1 MYLGIFIFTFVEGFY
16 RDIFMEELD
25 LNNILSPEEVENL
38 FGQDTDELQEISPE
52 EEKKELTEKTETTE
66 VQTDEDLFESE
77 SVGSGKKDSQG
88 QEDTNQDRHGSSPK
102 KTNFY
107 SSIASALKEDGI
119 FQNLDEDKAKEI
131 KDAESFAQ
139 AIRDEVSAQFDER
152 QKRIDEALNAGIEL
166 SDVQK
171 YEKTLNYLDSIKDDH
186 LSDESEQGEQLRR
199 QLIYNDFINRGYSKE
214 RAQREVKKSFDA
226 GTDIED
232 AKEALNSNIEFYKN
246 SYNSIIEEAKK
257 AEEEEIKER
266 KKDAETLK
274 KNILEEEKVFGE
286 LHIDKTTRQKV
297 FDNISKPVYKD
308 PETGELFTA
317 LQKYEMDN
325 RLDFIKNVGLIY
337 TLTDG
342 FKNLDGLI
350 KGKVKKEVRKGLR
363 ELETTINNTARTVDG
378 SLKFVSGVDEDS
390 ESYVGKGWNLDI

>member
-1 MYLGIFIFTFVEGFY
+1 
-16 RDIFMEELD
+16 MEELD
-25 LNNILSPEEVENL
+25 LSNILSPEEMDNL
-38 FGQDTDELQEISPE
+38 FDEEGSKTQETPPE
-52 EEKKELTEKTETTE
+52 PTEDDKKNKETTE
-66 VQTDEDLFESE
+66 VQVDAEDLFESE
-77 SVGSGKKDSQG
+77 SVGSGKEDKQG
-88 QEDTNQDRHGSSPK
+88 KEDTSPDGTGTSP

-119 FQNLDEDKAKEI
+119 FQNLDNDKAKEI

-152 QKRIDEALNAGIEL
+152 QKRIDEALNAGIEP
-166 SDVQK
+166 SEVQK
-171 YEKTLNYLDSIKDDH
+171 YERTLNYLDSIKDENI
-186 LSDESEQGEQLRR
+186 SDESEQGEQLRR

-232 AKEALNSNIEFYKN
+232 AKESLKSNKEFFKS
-246 SYNSIIEEAKK
+246 SYDSIVEEAKK
-257 AEEEEIKER
+257 EEEKEIEER

-286 LHIDKTTRQKV
+286 LQIDKATRQKV
-297 FDNISKPVYKD
+297 FDNVSKPVYKD

-325 RLDFIKNVGLIY
+325 RLDFLKNVGLIY

-363 ELETTINNTARTVDG
+363 ELETTINNTARTSDG
-378 SLKFVSGVDEDS
+378 NLKFATGVDEDP
-390 ESYVGKGWNLDI
+390 ESYVGKGWHLDV

>member
-1 MYLGIFIFTFVEGFY
+1 M
-16 RDIFMEELD
+16 
-25 LNNILSPEEVENL
+25 
-38 FGQDTDELQEISPE
+38 
-52 EEKKELTEKTETTE
+52 
-66 VQTDEDLFESE
+66 
-77 SVGSGKKDSQG
+77 
-88 QEDTNQDRHGSSPK
+88 
-102 KTNFY
+102 
-107 SSIASALKEDGI
+107 KEDGI
-119 FQNLDEDKAKEI
+119 FQNLDNDKAKEI

-152 QKRIDEALNAGIEL
+152 QKRIDEALNAGIEP
-166 SDVQK
+166 SEVQK
-171 YEKTLNYLDSIKDDH
+171 YERTLNYLDSIKDEH
-186 LSDESEQGEQLRR
+186 ISDESEQGEQLRR

-232 AKEALNSNIEFYKN
+232 AKESLKSNKEFFKS
-246 SYNSIIEEAKK
+246 SYDSIVEEAKK
-257 AEEEEIKER
+257 EEEKEIEER

-286 LHIDKTTRQKV
+286 LQIDKATRQKV
-297 FDNISKPVYKD
+297 FDNVSKPVYKD

-325 RLDFIKNVGLIY
+325 RLDFLKNVGLIY

-350 KGKVKKEVRKGLR
+350 KGKVKKEVGKGLR
-363 ELETTINNTARTVDG
+363 ELETTINNTARTADG
-378 SLKFVSGVDEDS
+378 NLKFATGVDEDP
-390 ESYVGKGWNLDI
+390 ESYVGKGWHLDV

>member
-1 MYLGIFIFTFVEGFY
+1 
-16 RDIFMEELD
+16 MEELD
-25 LNNILSPEEVENL
+25 LNNILSPEEMDNL
-38 FGQDTDELQEISPE
+38 FDEEGSETQETPPE
-52 EEKKELTEKTETTE
+52 STEEKEQNKETTE
-66 VQTDEDLFESE
+66 VQVDAEDLFESE
-77 SVGSGKKDSQG
+77 SVGSGKEDKQG
-88 QEDTNQDRHGSSPK
+88 KEDTTPDRSGTSP

-119 FQNLDEDKAKEI
+119 FQNLDNDKAKEI

-139 AIRDEVSAQFDER
+139 AMRDEVTAQLDER
-152 QKRIDEALNAGIEL
+152 QKRIDEALNAGIEP
-166 SDVQK
+166 SEIQK
-171 YEKTLNYLDSIKDDH
+171 YERTLNYLDSIKDENI
-186 LSDESEQGEQLRR
+186 SDESEQGEQLRR

-232 AKEALNSNIEFYKN
+232 AKESLKSNKEFFKN
-246 SYNSIIEEAKK
+246 SYDSIVEEAKK
-257 AEEEEIKER
+257 AEEKEVEER

-286 LHIDKTTRQKV
+286 IQIDKATRQKV

-325 RLDFIKNVGLIY
+325 RLDFLKNVGLIY

-363 ELETTINNTARTVDG
+363 ELETTINNTARTSDG
-378 SLKFVSGVDEDS
+378 NLKFATGVDEDP
-390 ESYVGKGWNLDI
+390 ESYVGKGWHLDV

>member
-1 MYLGIFIFTFVEGFY
+1 
-16 RDIFMEELD
+16 MEELD
-25 LNNILSPEEVENL
+25 LSNILSPEEIDNL
-38 FGQDTDELQEISPE
+38 FDEEGSETQETPPDPK
-52 EEKKELTEKTETTE
+52 EEKKENKETTE
-66 VQTDEDLFESE
+66 VQVDAEDLFESE
-77 SVGSGKKDSQG
+77 SVGSGKEDKQG
-88 QEDTNQDRHGSSPK
+88 KEDTTPDGSGTSPK
-102 KTNFY
+102 INFY

-119 FQNLDEDKAKEI
+119 FQNLDKDKAKEI

-152 QKRIDEALNAGIEL
+152 QKRIDEALNAGIEP
-166 SDVQK
+166 SEVQK
-171 YEKTLNYLDSIKDDH
+171 YERTLNYLDSIKDENI
-186 LSDESEQGEQLRR
+186 LDESEQGEQLRR

-232 AKEALNSNIEFYKN
+232 AKESLKSNKEFFKN
-246 SYNSIIEEAKK
+246 SYDSVVEEAKK

-274 KNILEEEKVFGE
+274 KNILEEENVFGE
-286 LHIDKTTRQKV
+286 LQIDKATRQKV

-325 RLDFIKNVGLIY
+325 RLDFLKNVGLIY

-363 ELETTINNTARTVDG
+363 ELETTINNTARTTDG
-378 SLKFVSGVDEDS
+378 NLKFATGVDEDP
-390 ESYVGKGWNLDI
+390 ESYVGKGWHLDV

>member
-1 MYLGIFIFTFVEGFY
+1 
-16 RDIFMEELD
+16 MEELD
-25 LNNILSPEEVENL
+25 LSNILSPEEMDNL
-38 FGQDTDELQEISPE
+38 FDEEGSETQETPPE
-52 EEKKELTEKTETTE
+52 STEEKEQNKETTE
-66 VQTDEDLFESE
+66 VQVDAEDLFESE
-77 SVGSGKKDSQG
+77 SVGSGKEDKQG
-88 QEDTNQDRHGSSPK
+88 KEDTIPDRSGTSP

-119 FQNLDEDKAKEI
+119 FQNLDDDKAKEI

-152 QKRIDEALNAGIEL
+152 QKRIDEALNAGIEP
-166 SDVQK
+166 SEVQK
-171 YEKTLNYLDSIKDDH
+171 YERTLNYLDSIKDENI
-186 LSDESEQGEQLRR
+186 SDESEQGEQLRR

-232 AKEALNSNIEFYKN
+232 AKESLKSNKEFFKN
-246 SYNSIIEEAKK
+246 SYDSIVEEAKK
-257 AEEEEIKER
+257 AEEKEVEER

-286 LHIDKTTRQKV
+286 LQIDKATRQKV

-325 RLDFIKNVGLIY
+325 RLDFLKNVGLIY

-363 ELETTINNTARTVDG
+363 ELETTINNTARTTDG
-378 SLKFVSGVDEDS
+378 DLKFATGVDEDP
-390 ESYVGKGWNLDI
+390 ESYVGKGWHLDV

>member
-1 MYLGIFIFTFVEGFY
+1 
-16 RDIFMEELD
+16 MEELD
-25 LNNILSPEEVENL
+25 LNNILSPEEMDNL
-38 FGQDTDELQEISPE
+38 FNEEGSETQETPPDPKE
-52 EEKKELTEKTETTE
+52 DDKKNKETTE
-66 VQTDEDLFESE
+66 VQVDAEDLFESE
-77 SVGSGKKDSQG
+77 SVGSGKEDKQG
-88 QEDTNQDRHGSSPK
+88 KEDTSPDGTGTSP

-107 SSIASALKEDGI
+107 SSIASALKEEGI
-119 FQNLDEDKAKEI
+119 FQNLDDDKASEI

-139 AIRDEVSAQFDER
+139 AFRDEVTAQLDER
-152 QKRIDEALNAGIEL
+152 QKRIDEALNAGIEP
-166 SDVQK
+166 SEIQK
-171 YEKTLNYLDSIKDDH
+171 YERTLNYLDSIKDENI
-186 LSDESEQGEQLRR
+186 SDESEQGEQLRR

-232 AKEALNSNIEFYKN
+232 AKESLKSNREFFKN
-246 SYNSIIEEAKK
+246 SYDSIVEEAKK

-286 LHIDKTTRQKV
+286 LQIDKATRQKV

-325 RLDFIKNVGLIY
+325 RLDFLKNVGLIY

-350 KGKVKKEVRKGLR
+350 KGKVNKEVRKGLR
-363 ELETTINNTARTVDG
+363 ELETTINNTARTTDG
-378 SLKFVSGVDEDS
+378 NLKFATGVDEDP
-390 ESYVGKGWNLDI
+390 ESYVGKGWHLDV

>member
-1 MYLGIFIFTFVEGFY
+1 
-16 RDIFMEELD
+16 MEELD
-25 LNNILSPEEVENL
+25 LSNILSPEEMDNL
-38 FGQDTDELQEISPE
+38 FDEEGSETQETPPDPKE
-52 EEKKELTEKTETTE
+52 DDKKNKETTE
-66 VQTDEDLFESE
+66 VQVDAEDLFESE
-77 SVGSGKKDSQG
+77 SVGSGKEDKQG
-88 QEDTNQDRHGSSPK
+88 KEDTTPDRSGTSP

-119 FQNLDEDKAKEI
+119 FQNLDNDKAKEI

-139 AIRDEVSAQFDER
+139 AMRDEVTAQLDER
-152 QKRIDEALNAGIEL
+152 QKRIDEALNAGIEP
-166 SDVQK
+166 SEVQK
-171 YEKTLNYLDSIKDDH
+171 YERTLNYLDSIKDENI
-186 LSDESEQGEQLRR
+186 SDESEQGEQLRR

-232 AKEALNSNIEFYKN
+232 AKESLKSNKEFFKN
-246 SYNSIIEEAKK
+246 SYDSIVEEAKK
-257 AEEEEIKER
+257 AEEKEIEER

-286 LHIDKTTRQKV
+286 IQIDKATRQKV

-325 RLDFIKNVGLIY
+325 RLDFLKNVGLIY

-363 ELETTINNTARTVDG
+363 ELETTINNTARTSDG
-378 SLKFVSGVDEDS
+378 NLKFATGVDEDP
-390 ESYVGKGWNLDI
+390 ESYVGKGWHLDV

>member
-1 MYLGIFIFTFVEGFY
+1 
-16 RDIFMEELD
+16 MEELD
-25 LNNILSPEEVENL
+25 LNNILSPEEMDNL
-38 FGQDTDELQEISPE
+38 FDEEGSETQETPPE
-52 EEKKELTEKTETTE
+52 STEEKEKNNETTE
-66 VQTDEDLFESE
+66 VQVDAEDLFESE
-77 SVGSGKKDSQG
+77 SVGSGKEDKQG
-88 QEDTNQDRHGSSPK
+88 KEDTTPDRSGTSP

-119 FQNLDEDKAKEI
+119 FQNLDDDKAKEI

-139 AIRDEVSAQFDER
+139 AMRDEVTAQLDER
-152 QKRIDEALNAGIEL
+152 QKRIDEALNAGIEP
-166 SDVQK
+166 SEIQK
-171 YEKTLNYLDSIKDDH
+171 YEKTLNYLDSIKDENI
-186 LSDESEQGEQLRR
+186 SDESEQGEQLRR

-232 AKEALNSNIEFYKN
+232 AKESLKSNKEFFKN
-246 SYNSIIEEAKK
+246 SYDSIVEEAKK
-257 AEEEEIKER
+257 AEEKEIEER

-286 LHIDKTTRQKV
+286 IQIDKATRQKV

-325 RLDFIKNVGLIY
+325 RLDFLKNVGLIY

-363 ELETTINNTARTVDG
+363 ELETTINNTARTSDG
-378 SLKFVSGVDEDS
+378 NLKFATGVDEDP
-390 ESYVGKGWNLDI
+390 ESYVGKGWHLDV

>member
-1 MYLGIFIFTFVEGFY
+1 
-16 RDIFMEELD
+16 MEELD
-25 LNNILSPEEVENL
+25 LNNILSPEEMDNL
-38 FGQDTDELQEISPE
+38 FDEEGSKTQETPPE
-52 EEKKELTEKTETTE
+52 PTEDDNKNNETTE
-66 VQTDEDLFESE
+66 VQVDAEDLFESE
-77 SVGSGKKDSQG
+77 SVGSGKEDKQG
-88 QEDTNQDRHGSSPK
+88 KEDTSPDGTGTSP

-119 FQNLDEDKAKEI
+119 FQNLDNDKAKEI

-152 QKRIDEALNAGIEL
+152 QKRIDEALNAGIEP
-166 SDVQK
+166 SEVQK
-171 YEKTLNYLDSIKDDH
+171 YERTLNYLDSIKDENI
-186 LSDESEQGEQLRR
+186 SDESEQGEQLRR

-232 AKEALNSNIEFYKN
+232 AKESLKSNKEFFKS
-246 SYNSIIEEAKK
+246 SYNSIVEEAKK
-257 AEEEEIKER
+257 EEEKEIEER

-286 LHIDKTTRQKV
+286 LQIDKATRQKV
-297 FDNISKPVYKD
+297 FDNVSKPVYKD

-325 RLDFIKNVGLIY
+325 RLDFLKNVGLIY

-363 ELETTINNTARTVDG
+363 ELETTINNTARTSDG
-378 SLKFVSGVDEDS
+378 NLKFATGVDEDP
-390 ESYVGKGWNLDI
+390 ESYVGKGWHLDV

>member
-1 MYLGIFIFTFVEGFY
+1 
-16 RDIFMEELD
+16 MEELD
-25 LNNILSPEEVENL
+25 LNNILSPEEMDNL
-38 FGQDTDELQEISPE
+38 FNEEGNETQETPPDPKE
-52 EEKKELTEKTETTE
+52 DDKKNKETTE
-66 VQTDEDLFESE
+66 VQVDAEDLFESE
-77 SVGSGKKDSQG
+77 SVGSGKEDKQG
-88 QEDTNQDRHGSSPK
+88 KEDTSPDGTGTSP

-107 SSIASALKEDGI
+107 SSIASALKEEGI
-119 FQNLDEDKAKEI
+119 FQNLDDSKASEI

-139 AIRDEVSAQFDER
+139 AFRDEVTAQLDER
-152 QKRIDEALNAGIEL
+152 QKRIDEALNAGIEP
-166 SDVQK
+166 SEIQK
-171 YEKTLNYLDSIKDDH
+171 YERTLNYLDSIKDENI
-186 LSDESEQGEQLRR
+186 SDESEQGEQLRR

-232 AKEALNSNIEFYKN
+232 AKESLKSNREFFKN
-246 SYNSIIEEAKK
+246 SYDSIVEEAKK

-286 LHIDKTTRQKV
+286 LQIDKATRQKV

-325 RLDFIKNVGLIY
+325 RLDFLKNVGLIY

-350 KGKVKKEVRKGLR
+350 KGKVNKEVRKGLR
-363 ELETTINNTARTVDG
+363 ELETTINNTARTTDG
-378 SLKFVSGVDEDS
+378 NLKFATGVDEDP
-390 ESYVGKGWNLDI
+390 ESYVGKGWHLDV

>member
-1 MYLGIFIFTFVEGFY
+1 
-16 RDIFMEELD
+16 MEELD
-25 LNNILSPEEVENL
+25 LSNILSPEEMDNL
-38 FGQDTDELQEISPE
+38 FDEEGSETQETPPDPKE
-52 EEKKELTEKTETTE
+52 DDKKNKETTE
-66 VQTDEDLFESE
+66 VQVDAEDLFESE
-77 SVGSGKKDSQG
+77 SVGSGKEDKQG
-88 QEDTNQDRHGSSPK
+88 KEDTIPDRSGTSP

-119 FQNLDEDKAKEI
+119 FQNLDNDKAKEI

-152 QKRIDEALNAGIEL
+152 QKRIDEALNAGIEP
-166 SDVQK
+166 SEVQK
-171 YEKTLNYLDSIKDDH
+171 YEKTLNYLDSIKDENI
-186 LSDESEQGEQLRR
+186 SDESEQGEQLRR

-232 AKEALNSNIEFYKN
+232 AKESLKSNKEFFKN
-246 SYNSIIEEAKK
+246 SYDSIVEEAKK
-257 AEEEEIKER
+257 AEEKEVEER

-286 LHIDKTTRQKV
+286 LQIDKATRQKV

-325 RLDFIKNVGLIY
+325 RLDFLKNVGLIY

-363 ELETTINNTARTVDG
+363 ELETTINNTARTSDG
-378 SLKFVSGVDEDS
+378 NLKFATGVDEDP
-390 ESYVGKGWNLDI
+390 ESYVGKGWHLDV

>member
-1 MYLGIFIFTFVEGFY
+1 
-16 RDIFMEELD
+16 MEELD
-25 LNNILSPEEVENL
+25 LNNILSPEEMDNL
-38 FGQDTDELQEISPE
+38 FDEEGSETQETPPE
-52 EEKKELTEKTETTE
+52 SMEEKEKNNETTE
-66 VQTDEDLFESE
+66 VQVDAEDLFESE
-77 SVGSGKKDSQG
+77 SVGSGKEDKQG
-88 QEDTNQDRHGSSPK
+88 KEDTTPDRSGTSP

-119 FQNLDEDKAKEI
+119 FQNLDNDKAKEI

-139 AIRDEVSAQFDER
+139 AMKDEVTAQLDER
-152 QKRIDEALNAGIEL
+152 QKRIDEALNAGIEP
-166 SDVQK
+166 SEIQK
-171 YEKTLNYLDSIKDDH
+171 YEKTLNYLDSIKDENI
-186 LSDESEQGEQLRR
+186 SDESEQGEQLRR

-232 AKEALNSNIEFYKN
+232 AKESLKSNKEFFKN
-246 SYNSIIEEAKK
+246 SYDSIVEEAKK
-257 AEEEEIKER
+257 AEEKEIEER

-286 LHIDKTTRQKV
+286 IQIDKATRQKV

-325 RLDFIKNVGLIY
+325 RLDFLKNVGLIY

-342 FKNLDGLI
+342 FKNLNGLI

-363 ELETTINNTARTVDG
+363 ELETTINNTARTSDG
-378 SLKFVSGVDEDS
+378 NLKFATGVDEDP
-390 ESYVGKGWNLDI
+390 ESYVGKGWHLDV

>member
-1 MYLGIFIFTFVEGFY
+1 
-16 RDIFMEELD
+16 MEELD
-25 LNNILSPEEVENL
+25 LSNILSPEEMDNL
-38 FGQDTDELQEISPE
+38 FDEEGSKTQETPPE
-52 EEKKELTEKTETTE
+52 PTEDDKKNNETTE
-66 VQTDEDLFESE
+66 VQVDAEDLFESE
-77 SVGSGKKDSQG
+77 SVGSGKEDKQG
-88 QEDTNQDRHGSSPK
+88 KEDTTPDGSGTSP

-119 FQNLDEDKAKEI
+119 FQNLDNDKAKEI

-152 QKRIDEALNAGIEL
+152 QKRIDEALNAGIEP
-166 SDVQK
+166 SEVQK
-171 YEKTLNYLDSIKDDH
+171 YERTLNYLDSIKDENI
-186 LSDESEQGEQLRR
+186 SDESEQGEQLRR

-232 AKEALNSNIEFYKN
+232 AKESLKSNKEFFKS
-246 SYNSIIEEAKK
+246 SYDSIVEEAKK
-257 AEEEEIKER
+257 EEEKEIEER

-286 LHIDKTTRQKV
+286 LQIDKATRQKV
-297 FDNISKPVYKD
+297 FDNVSKPVYKN

-325 RLDFIKNVGLIY
+325 RLDFLKNVGLIY

-363 ELETTINNTARTVDG
+363 ELETTINNTARTSDG
-378 SLKFVSGVDEDS
+378 NLKFATGVDEDP
-390 ESYVGKGWNLDI
+390 ESYVGKGWHLDV

>member
-1 MYLGIFIFTFVEGFY
+1 
-16 RDIFMEELD
+16 MEELD
-25 LNNILSPEEVENL
+25 LNNILSPEEMDNL
-38 FGQDTDELQEISPE
+38 FDEEGSETQGTPPDTK
-52 EEKKELTEKTETTE
+52 EEKKENKETTE
-66 VQTDEDLFESE
+66 VQVDAEDLFESE
-77 SVGSGKKDSQG
+77 SVGSGKEDKQG
-88 QEDTNQDRHGSSPK
+88 KEDTTPDGSGTSP

-119 FQNLDEDKAKEI
+119 FQNLDNDKAKEI

-152 QKRIDEALNAGIEL
+152 QKRIDEALNAGIEP
-166 SDVQK
+166 SEIQK
-171 YEKTLNYLDSIKDDH
+171 YERTLNYLDSIKDENI
-186 LSDESEQGEQLRR
+186 SDESEQGEQLRR

-232 AKEALNSNIEFYKN
+232 AKESLKSNKEFFKN
-246 SYNSIIEEAKK
+246 SYDSIVEEAKK
-257 AEEEEIKER
+257 AEEEEINER

-286 LHIDKTTRQKV
+286 LQIDKATRQKV

-325 RLDFIKNVGLIY
+325 RLDFLKNVGLIY

-363 ELETTINNTARTVDG
+363 ELETTINNTARTTDG
-378 SLKFVSGVDEDS
+378 NLKFATGVDEDP
-390 ESYVGKGWNLDI
+390 ESYVGKGWHLDV

>member
-1 MYLGIFIFTFVEGFY
+1 
-16 RDIFMEELD
+16 MEELD
-25 LNNILSPEEVENL
+25 LNNILSPEEVDNL
-38 FGQDTDELQEISPE
+38 FDEEGSKTQETPPE
-52 EEKKELTEKTETTE
+52 STEDDNKNNETTE
-66 VQTDEDLFESE
+66 VQVDAEDLFESE
-77 SVGSGKKDSQG
+77 SVGSGKEDKQG
-88 QEDTNQDRHGSSPK
+88 KEDTTPDGSGTSP

-119 FQNLDEDKAKEI
+119 FQNLDNDKAKEI

-152 QKRIDEALNAGIEL
+152 QKRIDEALNAGIEP
-166 SDVQK
+166 SEVQK
-171 YEKTLNYLDSIKDDH
+171 YERTLNYLDSIKDENI
-186 LSDESEQGEQLRR
+186 SDESEQGEQLRR

-232 AKEALNSNIEFYKN
+232 AKESLKSNKEFFKS
-246 SYNSIIEEAKK
+246 SYDSIVEEAKK
-257 AEEEEIKER
+257 EEEKEIEER

-286 LHIDKTTRQKV
+286 LQIDKATRQKV
-297 FDNISKPVYKD
+297 FDNVSKPVYKD

-325 RLDFIKNVGLIY
+325 RLDFLKNVGLIY

-363 ELETTINNTARTVDG
+363 ELETTINNTARTSDG
-378 SLKFVSGVDEDS
+378 NLKFATGVDEDP
-390 ESYVGKGWNLDI
+390 ESYVGKGWHLDV

>member
-1 MYLGIFIFTFVEGFY
+1 
-16 RDIFMEELD
+16 MEELD
-25 LNNILSPEEVENL
+25 LSNILSPEEMDNL
-38 FGQDTDELQEISPE
+38 FDEEGSETQETPPDPKE
-52 EEKKELTEKTETTE
+52 DDKKNKETTE
-66 VQTDEDLFESE
+66 VQVDAEDLFESE
-77 SVGSGKKDSQG
+77 SVGSGKEDKQG
-88 QEDTNQDRHGSSPK
+88 KEDTSPDGTGTSP

-107 SSIASALKEDGI
+107 SSIASALKEEGI
-119 FQNLDEDKAKEI
+119 FQNLDDSKASEI

-139 AIRDEVSAQFDER
+139 AFRDEVTAQLDER
-152 QKRIDEALNAGIEL
+152 QKRIDEALNAGIEP
-166 SDVQK
+166 SEIQK
-171 YEKTLNYLDSIKDDH
+171 YERTLNYLDSIKDENI
-186 LSDESEQGEQLRR
+186 SDESEQGEQLRR

-232 AKEALNSNIEFYKN
+232 AKESLKSNKEFFKN
-246 SYNSIIEEAKK
+246 SYDSIVEEAKK

-286 LHIDKTTRQKV
+286 LQIDKATRQKV

-325 RLDFIKNVGLIY
+325 RLDFLKNVGLIY

-363 ELETTINNTARTVDG
+363 ELETTINNTARTSDG
-378 SLKFVSGVDEDS
+378 NLKFASGVDEDP
-390 ESYVGKGWNLDI
+390 ESYVGKGWHLDV

>member
-1 MYLGIFIFTFVEGFY
+1 
-16 RDIFMEELD
+16 MEELD
-25 LNNILSPEEVENL
+25 LNNILSPEEMDNL
-38 FGQDTDELQEISPE
+38 FDEEGSKTQETPPE
-52 EEKKELTEKTETTE
+52 PTEDDNKNNETTE
-66 VQTDEDLFESE
+66 VQVDAEDLFESE
-77 SVGSGKKDSQG
+77 SVGSGKEDKQG
-88 QEDTNQDRHGSSPK
+88 KEDTSPDGTGTSP

-119 FQNLDEDKAKEI
+119 FQNLDNDKAKEI

-152 QKRIDEALNAGIEL
+152 QKRIDEALNAGIEP
-166 SDVQK
+166 SEVQK
-171 YEKTLNYLDSIKDDH
+171 YERTLNYLDSIKDENI
-186 LSDESEQGEQLRR
+186 SDESEQGEQLRR

-232 AKEALNSNIEFYKN
+232 AKESLKSNKEFFKS
-246 SYNSIIEEAKK
+246 SYDSIVEEAKK
-257 AEEEEIKER
+257 EEEKEIEER

-286 LHIDKTTRQKV
+286 LQIDKATRQKV
-297 FDNISKPVYKD
+297 FDNVSKPVYKD

-325 RLDFIKNVGLIY
+325 RLDFLKNVGLIY

-363 ELETTINNTARTVDG
+363 ELETTINNTARTSDG
-378 SLKFVSGVDEDS
+378 NLKFATGVDEDP
-390 ESYVGKGWNLDI
+390 ESYVGKGWHLDV

>member
-1 MYLGIFIFTFVEGFY
+1 
-16 RDIFMEELD
+16 MEELD
-25 LNNILSPEEVENL
+25 LSNILSPEEMDNL
-38 FGQDTDELQEISPE
+38 FDEEGSETQETPPDPKE
-52 EEKKELTEKTETTE
+52 DDKKDKETTE
-66 VQTDEDLFESE
+66 VQVDAEDLFESE
-77 SVGSGKKDSQG
+77 SVGSGKEDKQG
-88 QEDTNQDRHGSSPK
+88 KEDTIPDRSGISP

-119 FQNLDEDKAKEI
+119 FQNLDDDKAKEI

-152 QKRIDEALNAGIEL
+152 QKRIDEALNAGIEP
-166 SDVQK
+166 SEVQK
-171 YEKTLNYLDSIKDDH
+171 YERTLNYLDSIKDENI
-186 LSDESEQGEQLRR
+186 SDESEQGEQLRR

-232 AKEALNSNIEFYKN
+232 AKESLKSNKEFFKN
-246 SYNSIIEEAKK
+246 SYDSIVEEAKK

-274 KNILEEEKVFGE
+274 KNILEEEEVFGE
-286 LHIDKTTRQKV
+286 LQIDKATRQKV

-325 RLDFIKNVGLIY
+325 RLDFLKNVGLIY

-363 ELETTINNTARTVDG
+363 ELETTINNTARTTDG
-378 SLKFVSGVDEDS
+378 DLKFATGVDEDP
-390 ESYVGKGWNLDI
+390 ESYVGKGWHLDV

>member
-1 MYLGIFIFTFVEGFY
+1 
-16 RDIFMEELD
+16 MEELD
-25 LNNILSPEEVENL
+25 LNNILSPEEVDNL
-38 FGQDTDELQEISPE
+38 FDEEGSKTQETPPE
-52 EEKKELTEKTETTE
+52 PTEDDNKNNETTE
-66 VQTDEDLFESE
+66 VQVDAEDLFESE
-77 SVGSGKKDSQG
+77 SVGSGKEDKQG
-88 QEDTNQDRHGSSPK
+88 KEDTTPDGSGTSP

-119 FQNLDEDKAKEI
+119 FQNLDNDKAKEI

-152 QKRIDEALNAGIEL
+152 QKRIDEALNAGIEP
-166 SDVQK
+166 SEVQK
-171 YEKTLNYLDSIKDDH
+171 YERTLNYLDSIKDENI
-186 LSDESEQGEQLRR
+186 SDESEQGEQLRR

-232 AKEALNSNIEFYKN
+232 AKESLKSNKEFFKS
-246 SYNSIIEEAKK
+246 SYDSIVEEAKK
-257 AEEEEIKER
+257 EEEKEIEER

-286 LHIDKTTRQKV
+286 LQIDKATRQKV
-297 FDNISKPVYKD
+297 FDNVSKPVYKD

-325 RLDFIKNVGLIY
+325 RLDFLKNVGLIY

-363 ELETTINNTARTVDG
+363 ELETTINNTARTADG
-378 SLKFVSGVDEDS
+378 NLKFATGVDEDP
-390 ESYVGKGWNLDI
+390 ESYVGKGWHLDV

>member
-1 MYLGIFIFTFVEGFY
+1 
-16 RDIFMEELD
+16 MEELD
-25 LNNILSPEEVENL
+25 LSNILSPEEMDNL
-38 FGQDTDELQEISPE
+38 FDEEGSKTQETPPE
-52 EEKKELTEKTETTE
+52 PTEDDNKNNETTE
-66 VQTDEDLFESE
+66 VQVDAEDLFESE
-77 SVGSGKKDSQG
+77 SVGSGKEDKQG
-88 QEDTNQDRHGSSPK
+88 KEDTSPDGTGTSP

-119 FQNLDEDKAKEI
+119 FQNLDNDKAKEI

-152 QKRIDEALNAGIEL
+152 QKRIDEALNAGIEP
-166 SDVQK
+166 SEVQK
-171 YEKTLNYLDSIKDDH
+171 YERTLNYLDSIKDENI
-186 LSDESEQGEQLRR
+186 SDESEQGEQLRR

-232 AKEALNSNIEFYKN
+232 AKESLKSNKEFFKN
-246 SYNSIIEEAKK
+246 SYDSIVEEAKK
-257 AEEEEIKER
+257 EEEKEIEER

-286 LHIDKTTRQKV
+286 LQIDKATRQKV
-297 FDNISKPVYKD
+297 FDNVSKPVYKD

-325 RLDFIKNVGLIY
+325 RLDFLKNVGLIY

-363 ELETTINNTARTVDG
+363 ELETTINNTARTSDG
-378 SLKFVSGVDEDS
+378 NLKFATGVDEDP
-390 ESYVGKGWNLDI
+390 ESYVGKGWHLDV

>member
-1 MYLGIFIFTFVEGFY
+1 
-16 RDIFMEELD
+16 MEELD
-25 LNNILSPEEVENL
+25 LSNILSPEEMDNL
-38 FGQDTDELQEISPE
+38 FDEEGSETQETPPDPKE
-52 EEKKELTEKTETTE
+52 DDKKNKETTE
-66 VQTDEDLFESE
+66 VQVDAEDLFESE
-77 SVGSGKKDSQG
+77 SVGSGKEDKQG
-88 QEDTNQDRHGSSPK
+88 KEDTIPDRSGTSP

-119 FQNLDEDKAKEI
+119 FQNLDDDKAKEI

-152 QKRIDEALNAGIEL
+152 QKRIDEALNAGIEP
-166 SDVQK
+166 SEVQK
-171 YEKTLNYLDSIKDDH
+171 YEKTLNYLDSIKDENI
-186 LSDESEQGEQLRR
+186 SDESEQGEQLRR

-232 AKEALNSNIEFYKN
+232 AKESLKSNKEFFKN
-246 SYNSIIEEAKK
+246 SYDSIVEEAKK
-257 AEEEEIKER
+257 AEEKEIEER

-286 LHIDKTTRQKV
+286 LQIDKATRQKV

-325 RLDFIKNVGLIY
+325 RLDFLKNVGLIY

-363 ELETTINNTARTVDG
+363 ELETTINNTARTSDG
-378 SLKFVSGVDEDS
+378 NLKFATGVDEDP
-390 ESYVGKGWNLDI
+390 ESYVGKGWHLDV

>member
-1 MYLGIFIFTFVEGFY
+1 MS
-16 RDIFMEELD
+16 
-25 LNNILSPEEVENL
+25 NILSPEEVENL
-38 FGQDTDELQEISPE
+38 FEKEEGETQETPPDPK
-52 EEKKELTEKTETTE
+52 EEKKDNKETTE
-66 VQTDEDLFESE
+66 VQVNADDLFESE
-77 SVGSGKKDSQG
+77 SVGSGKEDKQG
-88 QEDTNQDRHGSSPK
+88 KEDTTPDGSGTSPK

-119 FQNLDEDKAKEI
+119 FQNLDDEKASEI

-139 AIRDEVSAQFDER
+139 AIRDEVAAQFDER
-152 QKRIDEALNAGIEL
+152 QKRIDEALNAGIEP
-166 SDVQK
+166 SEVQK
-171 YEKTLNYLDSIKDDH
+171 YERTLSYLDSIKDENI
-186 LSDESEQGEQLRR
+186 SDESEQGEQLRR

-232 AKEALNSNIEFYKN
+232 AKESLKSNKEFFRS

-257 AEEEEIKER
+257 AEEEEIEER
-266 KKDAETLK
+266 KKDAETLRK
-274 KNILEEEKVFGE
+274 SILEEEKVFGE
-286 LHIDKTTRQKV
+286 LQVDKTTRQKV
-297 FDNISKPVYKD
+297 FDAISKPVYKD

-325 RLDFIKNVGLIY
+325 RLDFLKNVGLLF

-342 FKNLDGLI
+342 FKNLDGLV

-363 ELETTINNTARTVDG
+363 ELETTINNTARTSDG
-378 SLKFVSGVDEDS
+378 NLKFVSGVDEDPG
-390 ESYVGKGWNLDI
+390 SYIGKGWNLDV

>member
-1 MYLGIFIFTFVEGFY
+1 
-16 RDIFMEELD
+16 MEELD
-25 LNNILSPEEVENL
+25 LNNILSPEEVDNL
-38 FGQDTDELQEISPE
+38 FDEEGSETQETPPE
-52 EEKKELTEKTETTE
+52 STEEKEQNKETTE
-66 VQTDEDLFESE
+66 VQVDAEDLFESE
-77 SVGSGKKDSQG
+77 SVGSGKEDKQG
-88 QEDTNQDRHGSSPK
+88 KEDTTPDRSGTSP

-119 FQNLDEDKAKEI
+119 FQNLDNDKAKEI

-139 AIRDEVSAQFDER
+139 AMRDEVTAQLDER
-152 QKRIDEALNAGIEL
+152 QKRIDEALNAGIEP
-166 SDVQK
+166 SEIQK
-171 YEKTLNYLDSIKDDH
+171 YEKTLNYLDSIKDENI
-186 LSDESEQGEQLRR
+186 SDESEQGEQLRR

-232 AKEALNSNIEFYKN
+232 AKESLKSNKEFFKN
-246 SYNSIIEEAKK
+246 SYDSIVEEAKK
-257 AEEEEIKER
+257 AEEKEIEER

-286 LHIDKTTRQKV
+286 IQIDKATRQKV

-325 RLDFIKNVGLIY
+325 RLDFLKNVGLIY

-363 ELETTINNTARTVDG
+363 ELETTINNTARTSDG
-378 SLKFVSGVDEDS
+378 NLKFATGVDEDP
-390 ESYVGKGWNLDI
+390 ESYVGKGWHLDV

>member
-1 MYLGIFIFTFVEGFY
+1 
-16 RDIFMEELD
+16 MEELD
-25 LNNILSPEEVENL
+25 LSNILSPEEMDNL
-38 FGQDTDELQEISPE
+38 FDEEGSKTQETPPE
-52 EEKKELTEKTETTE
+52 PTEDDNKNNETTE
-66 VQTDEDLFESE
+66 VQVDAEDLFESE
-77 SVGSGKKDSQG
+77 SVGSGKEDKQG
-88 QEDTNQDRHGSSPK
+88 KEDTSPDGTGTSP

-119 FQNLDEDKAKEI
+119 FQNLDNDKAKEI

-152 QKRIDEALNAGIEL
+152 QKRIDEALNAGIEP
-166 SDVQK
+166 SEVQK
-171 YEKTLNYLDSIKDDH
+171 YERTLNYLDSIKDENI
-186 LSDESEQGEQLRR
+186 SDESEQGEQLRR

-232 AKEALNSNIEFYKN
+232 AKESLKSNKEFFKS
-246 SYNSIIEEAKK
+246 SYDSIVEEAKK
-257 AEEEEIKER
+257 EEEKEIEER

-286 LHIDKTTRQKV
+286 LQIDKATRQKV
-297 FDNISKPVYKD
+297 FDNVSKPVYKD

-325 RLDFIKNVGLIY
+325 RLDFLKNVGLIY

-363 ELETTINNTARTVDG
+363 ELETTINNTARTSDG
-378 SLKFVSGVDEDS
+378 NLKFATGVDEDP
-390 ESYVGKGWNLDI
+390 ESYVGKGWHLDV

>member
-1 MYLGIFIFTFVEGFY
+1 
-16 RDIFMEELD
+16 MEELD
-25 LNNILSPEEVENL
+25 LNNILSPEEVDNL
-38 FGQDTDELQEISPE
+38 FDEEGSKTQETPPE
-52 EEKKELTEKTETTE
+52 PTEDDKKNNETTE
-66 VQTDEDLFESE
+66 VQVDAEDLFESE
-77 SVGSGKKDSQG
+77 SVGSGKEDKQG
-88 QEDTNQDRHGSSPK
+88 KEDTTPDGSGTSP

-119 FQNLDEDKAKEI
+119 FQNLDNDKAKEI

-152 QKRIDEALNAGIEL
+152 QKRIDEALNAGIEP
-166 SDVQK
+166 SEVQK
-171 YEKTLNYLDSIKDDH
+171 YERTLSYLDSIKDENI
-186 LSDESEQGEQLRR
+186 SDESEQGEQLRR

-232 AKEALNSNIEFYKN
+232 AKESLKSNKEFFKS
-246 SYNSIIEEAKK
+246 SYDSIVEEAKK
-257 AEEEEIKER
+257 EEEKEIEER

-286 LHIDKTTRQKV
+286 LQIDKATRQKV
-297 FDNISKPVYKD
+297 FDNVSKPVYKD

-325 RLDFIKNVGLIY
+325 RLDFLKNVGLIY

-363 ELETTINNTARTVDG
+363 ELETTINNTARTTDG
-378 SLKFVSGVDEDS
+378 NLKFATGVDEDP
-390 ESYVGKGWNLDI
+390 ESYVGKGWHLDV

>member
-1 MYLGIFIFTFVEGFY
+1 
-16 RDIFMEELD
+16 MEELD
-25 LNNILSPEEVENL
+25 LNNILSPEEVDNL
-38 FGQDTDELQEISPE
+38 FDEEGSKTQETPPE
-52 EEKKELTEKTETTE
+52 PTEDDNKNNETTE
-66 VQTDEDLFESE
+66 VQVDAEDLFESE
-77 SVGSGKKDSQG
+77 SVGSGKEDKQG
-88 QEDTNQDRHGSSPK
+88 KEDTTPDGSGTSP

-119 FQNLDEDKAKEI
+119 FQNLDNDKAKEI

-152 QKRIDEALNAGIEL
+152 QKRIDEALNAGIEP
-166 SDVQK
+166 SEVQK
-171 YEKTLNYLDSIKDDH
+171 YERTLNYLDSIKDENI
-186 LSDESEQGEQLRR
+186 SDESEQGEQLRR

-232 AKEALNSNIEFYKN
+232 AKESLKSNKEFFKS
-246 SYNSIIEEAKK
+246 SYDSIVEEAKK
-257 AEEEEIKER
+257 EEEKEIEER
-266 KKDAETLK
+266 KKNAETLK

-286 LHIDKTTRQKV
+286 LQIDKATRQKV
-297 FDNISKPVYKD
+297 FDNVSKPVYKD

-325 RLDFIKNVGLIY
+325 RLDFLKNVGLIY

-363 ELETTINNTARTVDG
+363 ELETTINNTARTSDG
-378 SLKFVSGVDEDS
+378 NLKFATGVDEDP
-390 ESYVGKGWNLDI
+390 ESYVGKGWHLDV

>member
-1 MYLGIFIFTFVEGFY
+1 
-16 RDIFMEELD
+16 MEELD
-25 LNNILSPEEVENL
+25 LSNILSPEEVDNL
-38 FGQDTDELQEISPE
+38 FDEEGSKTQETPPE
-52 EEKKELTEKTETTE
+52 PTEDDNKNNETTE
-66 VQTDEDLFESE
+66 VQVDAEDLFESE
-77 SVGSGKKDSQG
+77 SVGSGKEDKQG
-88 QEDTNQDRHGSSPK
+88 KEDTSPDGSGTSP

-107 SSIASALKEDGI
+107 SSIASALKEEGI
-119 FQNLDEDKAKEI
+119 FQNLDDSKASEI

-139 AIRDEVSAQFDER
+139 AFRDEVTAQLDER
-152 QKRIDEALNAGIEL
+152 QKRIDEALNAGIEP
-166 SDVQK
+166 SEVQK
-171 YEKTLNYLDSIKDDH
+171 YERTLNYLDSIKDENI
-186 LSDESEQGEQLRR
+186 SDESEQGEQLRR

-232 AKEALNSNIEFYKN
+232 AKESLKSNKEFFKS
-246 SYNSIIEEAKK
+246 SYDSIVEEAKK
-257 AEEEEIKER
+257 EEEKEIEDR

-286 LHIDKTTRQKV
+286 LQIDKATRQKV
-297 FDNISKPVYKD
+297 FDNVSKPVYKD

-325 RLDFIKNVGLIY
+325 RLDFLKNVGLIY

-363 ELETTINNTARTVDG
+363 ELETTINNTARTADG
-378 SLKFVSGVDEDS
+378 NLKFATGVDEDP
-390 ESYVGKGWNLDI
+390 ESYVGKGWHLDV

>member
-1 MYLGIFIFTFVEGFY
+1 
-16 RDIFMEELD
+16 MEELD
-25 LNNILSPEEVENL
+25 LNNILSPEEMDNL
-38 FGQDTDELQEISPE
+38 FDEEGSETQETPPE
-52 EEKKELTEKTETTE
+52 STEEKEKNKETTE
-66 VQTDEDLFESE
+66 VQVDAEDLFESE
-77 SVGSGKKDSQG
+77 SVGSGKEDKQG
-88 QEDTNQDRHGSSPK
+88 KEDTIPDRSGTSP

-119 FQNLDEDKAKEI
+119 FQNLDDDKAKEI

-139 AIRDEVSAQFDER
+139 AMRDEVTAQLDER
-152 QKRIDEALNAGIEL
+152 QKRIDEALNAGIEP
-166 SDVQK
+166 SEIQK
-171 YEKTLNYLDSIKDDH
+171 YEKTLNYLDSIKDENI
-186 LSDESEQGEQLRR
+186 SDESEQGEQLRR

-232 AKEALNSNIEFYKN
+232 AKESLKSNKEFFKN
-246 SYNSIIEEAKK
+246 SYDSIVEEAKK
-257 AEEEEIKER
+257 AEEKEIEER

-286 LHIDKTTRQKV
+286 IQIDKATRQKV

-325 RLDFIKNVGLIY
+325 RLDFLKNVGLIY

-363 ELETTINNTARTVDG
+363 ELETTINNTARTSDG
-378 SLKFVSGVDEDS
+378 NLKFATGVDEDH
-390 ESYVGKGWNLDI
+390 ESYVGKGWHLDV

>member
-1 MYLGIFIFTFVEGFY
+1 
-16 RDIFMEELD
+16 MEELD
-25 LNNILSPEEVENL
+25 LNNILSPEEMDNL
-38 FGQDTDELQEISPE
+38 FDEEGSETQETPPE
-52 EEKKELTEKTETTE
+52 STEEKEKNKETTE
-66 VQTDEDLFESE
+66 VQVDAEDLFESE
-77 SVGSGKKDSQG
+77 SVGSGKEDKQG
-88 QEDTNQDRHGSSPK
+88 KEDTIPDRSGTSP

-119 FQNLDEDKAKEI
+119 FQNLDDDKAKEI

-139 AIRDEVSAQFDER
+139 AMRDEVTAQLDER
-152 QKRIDEALNAGIEL
+152 QKRIDEALNAGIEP
-166 SDVQK
+166 SEIQK
-171 YEKTLNYLDSIKDDH
+171 YEKTLNYLDSIKDENI
-186 LSDESEQGEQLRR
+186 SDESEQGEQLRR

-232 AKEALNSNIEFYKN
+232 AKESLKSNKEFFKN
-246 SYNSIIEEAKK
+246 SYDSIVEEAKK
-257 AEEEEIKER
+257 AEEKEIEER

-286 LHIDKTTRQKV
+286 IQIDKATRQKV

-325 RLDFIKNVGLIY
+325 RLDFLKNVGLIY

-363 ELETTINNTARTVDG
+363 ELETTINNTARTSDG
-378 SLKFVSGVDEDS
+378 NLKFATGVDEDP
-390 ESYVGKGWNLDI
+390 ESYVGKGWHLDV